1 MFSEELKQ
9 LISAAL
15 TDGIITEQ
23 ERMAIKKRA
32 QKESIDPDEIDVYLD
47 SELQKINMEKQLA
60 KGVIKCPACG
70 EIVPPLRGVCPSC
83 GHTIS
88 FSNKNTQETSL
99 MGLKK
104 QLDDLSIQYSKKSI
118 TFVDFILLCIPL
130 VFIVWIFIVLLK
142 IRKAKDIYAEFNN
155 VLSNA
160 FILYGNDNNAKSY
173 LTEVRNKM
181 EKECKKRKIFV
192 IVAYVIVFGDVLSIL
207 YSIINN

>member
-1 MFSEELKQ
+1 
-9 LISAAL
+9 
-15 TDGIITEQ
+15 
-23 ERMAIKKRA
+23 
-32 QKESIDPDEIDVYLD
+32 
-47 SELQKINMEKQLA
+47 
-60 KGVIKCPACG
+60 
-70 EIVPPLRGVCPSC
+70 
-83 GHTIS
+83 
-88 FSNKNTQETSL
+88 